1 MSRDYP
7 SHPLPAILAALVKD
21 GRLALVQRDKEMP
34 PRRWGLPGGLIELG
48 ESPAQAAERELS
60 EETGISAQAGKV
72 IDSFDMVVRDD
83 RGQIRNHYLILV
95 VECRWLA
102 GAGAAASDACAFGWF
117 DRAAIAELDHVH
129 DALPRLADRLL
140 GNAS

>member
-7 SHPLPAILAALVKD
+7 THPLPAVLAAIVRD
-21 GRLALVQRDKEMP
+21 GRLALVQRDKEAP

-48 ESPAQAAERELS
+48 ESPAQAAMRELA
-60 EETGISAQAGKV
+60 EETGIHASAGPI
-72 IDSFDMVVRDD
+72 IDVFDQVSHDD
-83 RGQIRNHYLILV
+83 GGRVRNHFLILV

-102 GAGAAASDACAFGWF
+102 GDGAAASDAAAFGWF
-117 DRAAIAELDHVH
+117 DRADIEKLAQVH

-140 GNAS
+140 GRPS